1 MLSGAWPILFDVG
14 GINATA
20 FAALTPAVPRVQFG
34 QIRECPHPAGVLP
47 QFNKDGTMQNGG
59 IPQRAN
65 LSLHLSTLNN
75 TLQKYIEPDADY
87 WLDVDFESFS
97 LIWELEA
104 SHSAAVN
111 ASIEHARARHA
122 NLTEAQL
129 NETAKGEYESA
140 AMAFWLA
147 TLRLIRSVRPDL
159 KLLAYG
165 IPTRF
170 YYDGYDSAQGPL
182 LRAYNDRALTP
193 LVCALDALA
202 PSVYQFYNSEA
213 KPATA
218 AGNRAYVYSNIAEA
232 RRIADAAPQAC
243 LPYREKPTVPPVI
256 AYIWHRYHDSPYA
269 ELSASDFQMFLDEGH
284 RAGADAW
291 AWWGGEGTAAHWLP
305 GETGNFSEMWTE
317 RFAPLINAWSPAV

>member
-1 MLSGAWPILFDVG
+1 MSSP
-14 GINATA
+14 
-20 FAALTPAVPRVQFG
+20 TPS
-34 QIRECPHPAGVLP
+34 C
-47 QFNKDGTMQNGG
+47 
-59 IPQRAN
+59 
-65 LSLHLSTLNN
+65 S
-75 TLQKYIEPDADY
+75 
-87 WLDVDFESFS
+87 
-97 LIWELEA
+97 A
-104 SHSAAVN
+104 S
-111 ASIEHARARHA
+111 
-122 NLTEAQL
+122 
-129 NETAKGEYESA
+129 
-140 AMAFWLA
+140 
-147 TLRLIRSVRPDL
+147 
-159 KLLAYG
+159 
-165 IPTRF
+165 
-170 YYDGYDSAQGPL
+170 GPL

-256 AYIWHRYHDSPYA
+256 AYIWHRYHDPPYA

-291 AWWGGEGTAAHWLP
+291 AWWGGEGSAAHWLP